1 MNFASISKKNW
12 FTSEKDKAAND
23 DILKNCVIY
32 LRRAKRGGSRTFNG
46 SVGTCGV
53 HYIGRGNRWLTDV
66 LLGNNETTA
75 HFVLLYSESTTTTP
89 PVAAVGVV
97 SQHDGER
104 LHPQCM
110 GQLYQLAKRGKSCS
124 FVDLDALPSD
134 GDEATTAYEG
144 LPQGIRALDGFPNIG
159 RTRLVKMRGHS
170 LLTADC
176 VTEET
181 QKLTICIARIENPQ
195 RTEVG
200 AVPITHLY
208 CACDATPVDEF
219 LYRCSDSNT
228 HGKNEFKRFGTT
240 QLANELK
247 RLRSKGVLTI
257 LLLGET
263 GVCKSTLINAIV
275 NYLKH
280 PTFDEAIQA
289 DGIEAVIPARFCTEE
304 YDEDGNL
311 KHKDVFIGKM
321 NCLEPGKSQTKSP
334 NAYIIPSKV
343 GYKVRLIDAP
353 GILDSG
359 GIKED
364 NLNLHK
370 TLSFISNNFRSSICA
385 DVLFEIFEFCDPF
398 VLGLKVA
405 LISDRFDFLVDAHFN
420 SKEWSLG
427 HLKICRAADGKG
439 AEIVK
444 LVHWKVER
452 RLSILQDPLPD
463 NVIGF
468 ERQIS
473 WEIIW
478 KKILPLFKDNI
489 CGFDL
494 SFLKL
499 DLLRDFSP
507 TVLGD
512 CPKLRVINSFRL
524 FPEFPAD
531 DSAGASSDQAVAK
544 WLHTPRGDGLP
555 KVLGCSH
562 CLEGMEGLKMEFV
575 NSTDPVNFI
584 IFLWCCSDEIAP
596 FELKNNLTRE
606 RLELRHFKEDEWL
619 LIRCPIE
626 RDEKKWAN
634 WEKEAVEWDWSSQG
648 NRVIIAFKDA
658 DIGDG
663 PWHE

>member
-1 MNFASISKKNW
+1 MVIAIANTNGNW
-12 FTSEKDKAAND
+12 CLCRSNGYSSAQQS
-23 DILKNCVIY
+23 VI
-32 LRRAKRGGSRTFNG
+32 RGMYT
-46 SVGTCGV
+46 
-53 HYIGRGNRWLTDV
+53 
-66 LLGNNETTA
+66 
-75 HFVLLYSESTTTTP
+75 
-89 PVAAVGVV
+89 
-97 SQHDGER
+97 
-104 LHPQCM
+104 
-110 GQLYQLAKRGKSCS
+110 
-124 FVDLDALPSD
+124 
-134 GDEATTAYEG
+134 
-144 LPQGIRALDGFPNIG
+144 
-159 RTRLVKMRGHS
+159 
-170 LLTADC
+170 
-176 VTEET
+176 
-181 QKLTICIARIENPQ
+181 
-195 RTEVG
+195 
-200 AVPITHLY
+200 
-208 CACDATPVDEF
+208 
-219 LYRCSDSNT
+219 
-228 HGKNEFKRFGTT
+228 
-240 QLANELK
+240 
-247 RLRSKGVLTI
+247 
-257 LLLGET
+257 
-263 GVCKSTLINAIV
+263 
-275 NYLKH
+275 
-280 PTFDEAIQA
+280 A

-321 NCLEPGKSQTKSP
+321 NCLEPDKSQTKSP

-370 TLSFISNNFRSSICA
+370 TLSFISNNFRSFICA
-385 DVLFEIFEFCDPF
+385 DVLFEIFEFCNPF

-405 LISDRFDFLVDAHFN
+405 LISDRFDRLVDAHFN

-427 HLKICRAADGKG
+427 HLEICRAADGKG

-468 ERQIS
+468 KSLKISYIDQSVIDFLKLIRPICNSKGIHLTIELYALLTRS

-584 IFLWCCSDEIAP
+584 IFLWCCSGEIAP

-619 LIRCPIE
+619 LIRCPE
-626 RDEKKWAN
+626 RDAEKWAN